1 MATKILITGANGQLG
16 SVLTKALQN
25 TYGINNV
32 IATDI
37 KYNAAFV
44 GVFEFLDATD
54 FNNIQHIIK
63 EHHITEIYHM
73 AAILSASG
81 EKQPLRTWDINNNT
95 FLNVL
100 EAACLSGIHK
110 VFYPSSIA
118 VYGNNAPKKNTP
130 QDFFLTPTTVY
141 GMSKAAGEHWANY
154 YFLKYNLDVRS
165 LRYPGVIGHQTSP
178 GGGTTDYAVDAYH
191 YAVKQEEYACFLN
204 ESSELPMI
212 YMDDAIRAT
221 IELMSA
227 PKDAI
232 KTRTSY
238 NIASMSFTP
247 KALEKAISQIMP
259 NFKMVYTPDFRQQ
272 IADSWPNSIDD
283 TEARNDWAWKPKYD
297 LKSMTKDMIK
307 HLKETY
313 NTENA

>member
-1 MATKILITGANGQLG
+1 MKTKILITGANGQLG
-16 SVLTKALQN
+16 SVLTKALQD
-25 TYGINNV
+25 TYGIDNV

-37 KYNAAFV
+37 KFNASFV
-44 GVFEFLDATD
+44 GNFEFLDATD
-54 FNNIQHIIK
+54 FNSIQYVIK
-63 EHHITEIYHM
+63 EHNITEIYHM
-73 AAILSASG
+73 AAILSANG
-81 EKQPLRTWDINNNT
+81 EKQPLRTWDINNKT

-100 EAACLSGIHK
+100 EAARLNRIKK

-118 VYGNNAPKKNTP
+118 VYGENAPKNQTP

-165 LRYPGVIGHQTSP
+165 LRYPGVIGYQTSP

-191 YAVKQEEYACFLN
+191 YAVKGEDYTCFLN
-204 ESSELPMI
+204 ESSGLPMI

-221 IELMSA
+221 IELMNA
-227 PKDAI
+227 PTEQI

-238 NIASMSFTP
+238 NIASMSFNP
-247 KALEKAISQIMP
+247 KELELAISEIMP
-259 NFKMVYTPDFRQQ
+259 NFKMVYKPDFRQN

-283 TEARNDWAWKPKYD
+283 KEARSDWNWSPNYD
-297 LKSMTKDMIK
+297 LKTMTKDMIK
-307 HLKETY
+307 NLKEKY
-313 NTENA
+313 KTENA

>member
-100 EAACLSGIHK
+100 EAARLNSIHK

-118 VYGNNAPKKNTP
+118 VYGNNAPKNNTP

-191 YAVKQEEYACFLN
+191 YAVKQEEYTCFLN
-204 ESSELPMI
+204 ESSGLPMI

-272 IADSWPNSIDD
+272 IANSWPNSIDD

>member
-1 MATKILITGANGQLG
+1 MKDKILITGANGQLG

-25 TYGINNV
+25 IYGIDNV

-37 KYNAAFV
+37 KFNASFK
-44 GVFEFLDATD
+44 GHFEFLDATD
-54 FNNIQHIIK
+54 FKSITYVIK
-63 EHHITEIYHM
+63 EHDITEVYHM

-81 EKQPLRTWDINNNT
+81 EQQPLRTWEINNQT

-100 EAACLSGIHK
+100 EASRIHGIKK

-118 VYGNNAPKKNTP
+118 VYGTNAPKNNTP

-141 GMSKAAGEHWANY
+141 GMSKAAGENWANY
-154 YFLKYNLDVRS
+154 YFLKYGLDVRS

-191 YAVKQEEYACFLN
+191 YAVKGETFTCFLN
-204 ESSELPMI
+204 ETASLPMI

-221 IELMSA
+221 IELMQT
-227 PKDAI
+227 PTNAI

-238 NIASMSFTP
+238 NIASISFNPEELKASISKIFP
-247 KALEKAISQIMP
+247 K
-259 NFKMVYTPDFRQQ
+259 FKMIYKPDFRQE

-283 TEARNDWAWKPKYD
+283 TIARTDWGWKPNFD
-297 LKSMTKDMIK
+297 LEAMTKDMIK
-307 HLKETY
+307 HLKQNY
-313 NTENA
+313 KIENA